1 MLIIPSVL
9 DEMSIYLNMFV
20 IGPLCKYIEGK
31 GGEGLKELEKRE
43 MGPRNKTCWCMK
55 ERNVCQQLREGH
67 NRSDSWQREIGDKE
81 TRIMQQEEREG
92 YIRGGG

>member
-43 MGPRNKTCWCMK
+43 MGPRNKTC
-55 ERNVCQQLREGH
+55 
-67 NRSDSWQREIGDKE
+67 
-81 TRIMQQEEREG
+81 
-92 YIRGGG
+92 